1 MAGRAELFHLMGV
14 SMSGLE
20 DNDSEPVEMQPGEQ
34 VSNRKALALV
44 TSGVSGRADCRFH
57 KERKRIQKGLGLG
70 QLGGC
75 VPLKNKAAL
84 MCFPAGP
91 AQECGLLSP
100 ASIREFEAS
109 ISKGKIHQLRIKQ
122 EGKIYR

>member
-1 MAGRAELFHLMGV
+1 
-14 SMSGLE
+14 MSGLE

-84 MCFPAGP
+84 MCFPAGRHRN
-91 AQECGLLSP
+91 AACSLLHPLGSSKHPSP
-100 ASIREFEAS
+100 KGRS
-109 ISKGKIHQLRIKQ
+109 ISFASNRKERFTGNFPVPVQK
-122 EGKIYR
+122 YD